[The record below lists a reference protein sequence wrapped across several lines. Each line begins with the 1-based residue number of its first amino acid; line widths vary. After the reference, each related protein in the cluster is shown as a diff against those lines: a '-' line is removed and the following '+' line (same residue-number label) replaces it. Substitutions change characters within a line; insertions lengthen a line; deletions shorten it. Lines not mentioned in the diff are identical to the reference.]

1 MRLVAQVIEL
11 KPTVEQESIF
21 YQHSEASR
29 IARNDLIAEAKR
41 RIEKDGKVV
50 LKELRPWFNAIKGDQ
65 RAWMLQCSQNAVKGG
80 LIDAVDAFKRFFSGK
95 SKFPRFEP
103 KGRKRRFRIDNGT
116 NTVKVEQREGRTLPF
131 LKLPV
136 IGAVRMK
143 EALRWPEA
151 QVRECRIRYKG
162 GKWFA
167 SVLMNVPDEE
177 LNCGNGVCGIDLGVK
192 TFATIYFDD
201 GRVEKIDA
209 PRPLR
214 RMLVQLR
221 RAQQALA
228 RKKRG
233 SINRGKAKRRVARL
247 MYRVSCIRK
256 DFLHK
261 LSHVLCM
268 SVGMIKLETL
278 SLSGW
283 MKRWGR
289 VVGDIAPY
297 EFIRQLTYKM
307 AWRGG
312 DIDKADRSFPS
323 SKLCSSCGARND
335 ELKLSDRVWRCLECG
350 VEHDRDVNA
359 ARNLWQWKSTSGVTG
374 ASKRQRASAD
384 SLWRALGS

>member
-29 IARNDLIAEAKR
+29 IARNDLIAEGKR
-41 RIEKDGKVV
+41 RIEQDGKVV
-50 LKELRPWFNAIKGDQ
+50 LKELRPWFNAIKGKQ
-65 RAWMLQCSQNAVKGG
+65 RAWMLPCSQNAVKGG
-80 LIDAVDAFKRFFSGK
+80 LIDGVDAFKRFFAGK

-103 KGRKRRFRIDNGT
+103 KGRQRRFRIDNGT
-116 NTVKVEQREGRTLPF
+116 DTVKVEQREDRKLPF

-136 IGAVRMK
+136 IGTVRMK
-143 EALRWPEA
+143 EALRWPTA
-151 QVRECRIRYKG
+151 KVRECRIKHKG

-167 SVLMNVPDEE
+167 SVLMNVLEE
-177 LNCGNGVCGIDLGVK
+177 KLRCGNGVCGIDLGVK

-201 GRVEKIDA
+201 GWVEKIDA

-214 RMLVQLR
+214 RMLDQLR

-233 SINRGKAKRRVARL
+233 SVNRGKAKRRVAKL
-247 MYRVSCIRK
+247 MYRISCIRK

-261 LSHVLCM
+261 LSHALCM
-268 SVGMIKLETL
+268 AVDLVKVETL
-278 SLSGW
+278 SLAAW
-283 MKRWGR
+283 MKLWGR

-312 DIDKADRSFPS
+312 HLDRAEPSYPS
-323 SKLCSSCGARND
+323 SKLCSLCGVRNE
-335 ELKLSDRVWRCLECG
+335 ELKLSDRVWRCVECG

-359 ARNLWQWKSTSGVTG
+359 ARNLWQWESTSGVTRCQPVESSG
-374 ASKRQRASAD
+374 
-384 SLWRALGS
+384 